1 MKITDVNFGKGSRT
15 KHLDNSIQ
23 RFFKELGLNTIKE
36 VVDYPMHDL
45 IEIKGF
51 GRRSFTAVQCV
62 FIELGII
69 NEIDF
74 K

>member
-1 MKITDVNFGKGSRT
+1 MKMTDINFGRHCDIK
-15 KHLDNSIQ
+15 IQ
-23 RFFKELGLNTIKE
+23 RVLKELGLNTVKE
-36 VVDYPMHDL
+36 VVDYPIHDL

-51 GRRSFTAVQCV
+51 GRKSFTAVQCV